1 MDKCVK
7 RLGMGITSGKAAKA
21 VENQRARKLY
31 EEIFDEDSP
40 AFVDYYFRV
49 KAAENEIFVVE
60 NEKQEILA
68 TLHLNPY
75 EMMFCSEKV
84 KTNYI
89 VAVATR
95 ADCRHQGMMCLLLQA
110 SLQEMYRREETFT
123 WLMPAAEAIY
133 RPFGFRFIYEKNK
146 MTVTADVLQRAET
159 DENWQIH
166 SDQEVSGDIFCEEAK
181 KEDLAEL
188 ACFAEKQLS
197 KLAEVYTVHDIAY
210 FEQRMQEVGCEGG
223 SLILIRKEK
232 EICGYFLALKKDR
245 EAWEI
250 VVEDAVQKKAF
261 PAVLHWFGTSEE
273 KCTFTAFPQ
282 IWEQYAQSEN
292 VPAIMGRIVHLE
304 RFVCCLK
311 IKKEQEWKIRLT
323 DSLIP
328 ENNGYFII
336 KTGIEGGSLIRV
348 ENLSEK
354 DKAAY
359 ERLVEISRETGNGG
373 IYAEELF
380 RLPVFLNEVV

>member
-75 EMMFCSEKV
+75 KMMFCGEKA

-95 ADCRHQGMMCLLLQA
+95 ADCRHQGMMRSLLQA

-188 ACFAEKQLS
+188 AYFAEKQLS

-261 PAVLHWFGTSEE
+261 PAVLHWFEASEE

-354 DKAAY
+354 EKKMFCSMDIGQ
-359 ERLVEISRETGNGG
+359 LT
-373 IYAEELF
+373 EELF

>member
-7 RLGMGITSGKAAKA
+7 RLGRGITSGKATKA

-75 EMMFCSEKV
+75 EMMFCGEKV

-95 ADCRHQGMMCLLLQA
+95 ADCRHQGMMRSLLQA
-110 SLQEMYRREETFT
+110 SLQEMYRRKETFT

-146 MTVTADVLQRAET
+146 MTVTADVLRRAET
-159 DENWQIH
+159 DEKWQIH

-261 PAVLHWFGTSEE
+261 PAVLHWFGASEE

-323 DSLIP
+323 DSLVP

-354 DKAAY
+354 EKKMFCSMDIGQ
-359 ERLVEISRETGNGG
+359 LT
-373 IYAEELF
+373 EELF

>member
-31 EEIFDEDSP
+31 EKIFDEDSP

-75 EMMFCSEKV
+75 KMMFCGEKA

-95 ADCRHQGMMCLLLQA
+95 ADCRHQGMMRSLLQA

-261 PAVLHWFGTSEE
+261 PAVLHWFGASEE

-323 DSLIP
+323 DSLVP

-336 KTGIEGGSLIRV
+336 KTGIEGGNLIRV

-354 DKAAY
+354 EKKMFCSMDIGQ
-359 ERLVEISRETGNGG
+359 LT
-373 IYAEELF
+373 EELF

>member
-1 MDKCVK
+1 VDKCVK

-75 EMMFCSEKV
+75 KMMFCGEKA

-95 ADCRHQGMMCLLLQA
+95 ADCRHQGMMRSLLQA

-261 PAVLHWFGTSEE
+261 PAVLHWFGASEE

-354 DKAAY
+354 EKKMFCSMDIGQ
-359 ERLVEISRETGNGG
+359 LT
-373 IYAEELF
+373 EELF

>member
-7 RLGMGITSGKAAKA
+7 RLGMGITSGKATKA

-75 EMMFCSEKV
+75 EMMFCGEKV

-95 ADCRHQGMMCLLLQA
+95 ADCRHQGMMRSLLQA

-146 MTVTADVLQRAET
+146 MTVTADVLRRAET

-223 SLILIRKEK
+223 RLVLIRNENR
-232 EICGYFLALKKDR
+232 ICGYFLALKKDR

-261 PAVLHWFGTSEE
+261 PAVLHWFGASEE

-292 VPAIMGRIVHLE
+292 VPAIMGRLVHLE

-354 DKAAY
+354 EKKMFCSMDIGQ
-359 ERLVEISRETGNGG
+359 LT
-373 IYAEELF
+373 EELF
-380 RLPVFLNEVV
+380 RLPAFLNEVV

>member
-49 KAAENEIFVVE
+49 KTAENEIFVVE

-75 EMMFCSEKV
+75 EMMFCGEKV

-95 ADCRHQGMMCLLLQA
+95 ADCRHQGMMRSLLQA

-146 MTVTADVLQRAET
+146 MTVTADVLRRAET

-261 PAVLHWFGTSEE
+261 PAVLHWFEASEE

-292 VPAIMGRIVHLE
+292 VPAIMGRLVHLE

-354 DKAAY
+354 EKKMFCSMDIGQ
-359 ERLVEISRETGNGG
+359 LT
-373 IYAEELF
+373 EELF

>member
-75 EMMFCSEKV
+75 EMMFCGEKA

-95 ADCRHQGMMCLLLQA
+95 ADCRHQGMMRSLLQA

-261 PAVLHWFGTSEE
+261 PAVFHWFGASEE

-282 IWEQYAQSEN
+282 IWEQYAQNEN

-304 RFVCCLK
+304 RFVCYLK

-354 DKAAY
+354 EKKMFCSMDIGQ
-359 ERLVEISRETGNGG
+359 LT
-373 IYAEELF
+373 EELF

>member
-1 MDKCVK
+1 VEDAVDKCVK

-75 EMMFCSEKV
+75 EMMFCGERV

-95 ADCRHQGMMCLLLQA
+95 ADCRHQGMMRSLLQA

-146 MTVTADVLQRAET
+146 MTVTADVLRRAET
-159 DENWQIH
+159 DEKWQIH

-210 FEQRMQEVGCEGG
+210 FEQRMQEVECEGG

-261 PAVLHWFGTSEE
+261 PAVLHWFGESKE

-354 DKAAY
+354 EKKMFCSMDIGQ
-359 ERLVEISRETGNGG
+359 LT
-373 IYAEELF
+373 EELF

>member
-75 EMMFCSEKV
+75 EMMFCGERV

-95 ADCRHQGMMCLLLQA
+95 ADCRHQGMMRSLLQA
-110 SLQEMYRREETFT
+110 SLQEMYRRKETFT

-146 MTVTADVLQRAET
+146 MTVTADVLRRAET
-159 DENWQIH
+159 DEKWQIH

-210 FEQRMQEVGCEGG
+210 FEQRMQEVECEGG

-261 PAVLHWFGTSEE
+261 PAVLHWFGESKE

-354 DKAAY
+354 EKKMFCSMDIGQ
-359 ERLVEISRETGNGG
+359 LT
-373 IYAEELF
+373 EELF

>member
-75 EMMFCSEKV
+75 KMMFCGEKA

-95 ADCRHQGMMCLLLQA
+95 ADCRHQGMMRSLLQA

-123 WLMPAAEAIY
+123 WLVPAAEAIY

-261 PAVLHWFGTSEE
+261 PAVLHWFGASEE

-323 DSLIP
+323 DSLVP

-336 KTGIEGGSLIRV
+336 KTGIEGGNLIRV

-354 DKAAY
+354 EKKMFCSMDIGQ
-359 ERLVEISRETGNGG
+359 LT
-373 IYAEELF
+373 EELF

>member
-75 EMMFCSEKV
+75 KMMFCDERV

-95 ADCRHQGMMCLLLQA
+95 ADCRHQGMMRSLLQA

-210 FEQRMQEVGCEGG
+210 FEQRMQEAECEGG
-223 SLILIRKEK
+223 RLVLIRNENR
-232 EICGYFLALKKDR
+232 ICGYFLALREQR

-250 VVEDAVQKKAF
+250 VVKNAVQKQAF
-261 PAVLHWFGTSEE
+261 PAVLRWLEAGRE
-273 KCTFTAFPQ
+273 KCTLTAFPK
-282 IWEQYAQSEN
+282 IWEQYAKSEN

-304 RFVCCLK
+304 RFVRCLK
-311 IKKEQEWKIRLT
+311 TKKEQEFKIRLT

-328 ENNGYFII
+328 ENNGYFLI
-336 KTGIEGGSLIRV
+336 KTGAGGGTV
-348 ENLSEK
+348 TKAGNLSEK
-354 DKAAY
+354 KEKMFRSLDIGQ
-359 ERLVEISRETGNGG
+359 LT
-373 IYAEELF
+373 EELF
-380 RLPVFLNEVV
+380 RLSVFLNEVV

>member
-75 EMMFCSEKV
+75 KMMFCDERV

-95 ADCRHQGMMCLLLQA
+95 ADCRHQGMMRSLLQA

-146 MTVTADVLQRAET
+146 MTVTADVLRRAET

-210 FEQRMQEVGCEGG
+210 FEQRMQEVECEGG

-261 PAVLHWFGTSEE
+261 PAVLHWFGASEE

-354 DKAAY
+354 EKKMFCSMDIGQ
-359 ERLVEISRETGNGG
+359 LT
-373 IYAEELF
+373 EELF

>member
-75 EMMFCSEKV
+75 KMMFCGEKA

-95 ADCRHQGMMCLLLQA
+95 ADCRHQGMMRSLLQA

-146 MTVTADVLQRAET
+146 MTVTADVLRRAET

-261 PAVLHWFGTSEE
+261 PAVLHWFGASEE

-323 DSLIP
+323 DSLVP

-354 DKAAY
+354 EKKMFCSMDIGQ
-359 ERLVEISRETGNGG
+359 LT
-373 IYAEELF
+373 EELF

>member
-75 EMMFCSEKV
+75 EMMFCGEKA

-95 ADCRHQGMMCLLLQA
+95 ADCRHQGMMRSLLQA

-261 PAVLHWFGTSEE
+261 PAVLHWFGASEE

-292 VPAIMGRIVHLE
+292 VPAIMGRLVHLE

-354 DKAAY
+354 EKKMFCSMDIGQ
-359 ERLVEISRETGNGG
+359 LT
-373 IYAEELF
+373 EELF
-380 RLPVFLNEVV
+380 LLSVFLNEVV

>member
-75 EMMFCSEKV
+75 EMMFCGERV

-95 ADCRHQGMMCLLLQA
+95 ADCRHQGMMRSLLQA

-146 MTVTADVLQRAET
+146 MTVTADVLRRAET
-159 DENWQIH
+159 DEKWQIH

-210 FEQRMQEVGCEGG
+210 FEQRMQEVECEGG

-261 PAVLHWFGTSEE
+261 PAVLHWFGESKE

-354 DKAAY
+354 EKKMFCSMDIGQ
-359 ERLVEISRETGNGG
+359 LT
-373 IYAEELF
+373 EELF
-380 RLPVFLNEVV
+380 RLPVFLNEIV

>member
-75 EMMFCSEKV
+75 KMMFCGEKA

-95 ADCRHQGMMCLLLQA
+95 ADCRHQGMMRSLLQA

-261 PAVLHWFGTSEE
+261 PAVLHWFGASEE

-354 DKAAY
+354 EKKMFCSMDIGQ
-359 ERLVEISRETGNGG
+359 LTV
-373 IYAEELF
+373 ELF

>member
-75 EMMFCSEKV
+75 EMMFCGEKV

-95 ADCRHQGMMCLLLQA
+95 ADCRHQGMMRSLLQA
-110 SLQEMYRREETFT
+110 SLQEMYRRKETFT

-146 MTVTADVLQRAET
+146 MTVTADVLRRAET

-166 SDQEVSGDIFCEEAK
+166 SEVSGDIFCEEAK

-210 FEQRMQEVGCEGG
+210 FEQRMQEVECEGG

-261 PAVLHWFGTSEE
+261 PAVLHWFGASEE

-354 DKAAY
+354 EKKMFCSMDIGQ
-359 ERLVEISRETGNGG
+359 LT
-373 IYAEELF
+373 EELF

>member
-75 EMMFCSEKV
+75 EMMFCGEKV

-95 ADCRHQGMMCLLLQA
+95 ADCRHQGMMRSLLQA
-110 SLQEMYRREETFT
+110 SLQEVYRREETFT

-146 MTVTADVLQRAET
+146 MTVTADVLRRAET

-210 FEQRMQEVGCEGG
+210 FEQRMQEVECEGG

-261 PAVLHWFGTSEE
+261 PAVLHWFGASEE

-311 IKKEQEWKIRLT
+311 IKREQEWKIRLT
-323 DSLIP
+323 DSLIL

-354 DKAAY
+354 EKKMFCSMDIGQ
-359 ERLVEISRETGNGG
+359 LT
-373 IYAEELF
+373 EELF

>member
-75 EMMFCSEKV
+75 EMMFCGEKV

-95 ADCRHQGMMCLLLQA
+95 ADCRHQGMMRSLLQA

-146 MTVTADVLQRAET
+146 MTVTADVLRRAET

-197 KLAEVYTVHDIAY
+197 KLAEVYTVHNIAY

-261 PAVLHWFGTSEE
+261 PAVLHWFGASEE

-282 IWEQYAQSEN
+282 ILEQYAQSEN

-354 DKAAY
+354 EKKMFCSMDIGQ
-359 ERLVEISRETGNGG
+359 LT
-373 IYAEELF
+373 EELF

>member
-75 EMMFCSEKV
+75 KMMFCGEKA

-95 ADCRHQGMMCLLLQA
+95 ADCRHQGMMRSLLQA

-146 MTVTADVLQRAET
+146 MTVTADVLRRAET

-188 ACFAEKQLS
+188 ACFAEKQLL

-210 FEQRMQEVGCEGG
+210 FEQRMQEVECEGG

-261 PAVLHWFGTSEE
+261 PAVLHWFGASEE

-354 DKAAY
+354 EKKMFCSMDIGQ
-359 ERLVEISRETGNGG
+359 LT
-373 IYAEELF
+373 EELF

>member
-75 EMMFCSEKV
+75 EMMFCGERV

-95 ADCRHQGMMCLLLQA
+95 ADCRHQGMMRSLLQA

-146 MTVTADVLQRAET
+146 MTVTADVLRRAET
-159 DENWQIH
+159 DEKWQIH

-250 VVEDAVQKKAF
+250 VMEDAVQKKAF
-261 PAVLHWFGTSEE
+261 PAVLHWFGASEE

-354 DKAAY
+354 EKKMFCSMDIGQ
-359 ERLVEISRETGNGG
+359 LT
-373 IYAEELF
+373 EELF

>member
-7 RLGMGITSGKAAKA
+7 RLGMGITSGKATKA

-75 EMMFCSEKV
+75 EMMFCGEKV

-95 ADCRHQGMMCLLLQA
+95 ADCRHQGMMRSLLQA

-146 MTVTADVLQRAET
+146 MTVTADVLRRAET

-223 SLILIRKEK
+223 RLVLIRNENR
-232 EICGYFLALKKDR
+232 ICGYFLALKKDR

-261 PAVLHWFGTSEE
+261 PAVLHWFGASEE

-282 IWEQYAQSEN
+282 IWEQYARSEN
-292 VPAIMGRIVHLE
+292 VPAIMGRLVHLE

-323 DSLIP
+323 DSLVP

-354 DKAAY
+354 EKKMFCSMDIGQ
-359 ERLVEISRETGNGG
+359 LT
-373 IYAEELF
+373 EELF

>member
-31 EEIFDEDSP
+31 EEIFDEDSS

-75 EMMFCSEKV
+75 KMMFCGEKA

-95 ADCRHQGMMCLLLQA
+95 ADCRHQGMMRSLLQA

-146 MTVTADVLQRAET
+146 MTVTADVLRRAET

-210 FEQRMQEVGCEGG
+210 FEQRMQEVECEGG

-261 PAVLHWFGTSEE
+261 PAVLHWFGASEE

-304 RFVCCLK
+304 CFVCCLK

-354 DKAAY
+354 EKKMFCSMDIGQ
-359 ERLVEISRETGNGG
+359 LT
-373 IYAEELF
+373 EELF

>member
-1 MDKCVK
+1 VDKCVK

-75 EMMFCSEKV
+75 EMMFCGERV

-95 ADCRHQGMMCLLLQA
+95 ADCRHQGMMRSLLQA

-250 VVEDAVQKKAF
+250 VMEDAVQKKAF
-261 PAVLHWFGTSEE
+261 PAVLHWFGASEE

-354 DKAAY
+354 EKKMFCSMDIGQ
-359 ERLVEISRETGNGG
+359 LT
-373 IYAEELF
+373 EELF

>member
-7 RLGMGITSGKAAKA
+7 RLGMGITSGKAANA

-75 EMMFCSEKV
+75 KMMFCGEKA

-95 ADCRHQGMMCLLLQA
+95 ADCRHQGMMRSLLQA

-261 PAVLHWFGTSEE
+261 PAVLHWFGASEE

-323 DSLIP
+323 DSLVP

-336 KTGIEGGSLIRV
+336 KTGIEGGNLIRV

-354 DKAAY
+354 EKKMFCSMDIGQ
-359 ERLVEISRETGNGG
+359 LT
-373 IYAEELF
+373 EELF

>member
-75 EMMFCSEKV
+75 EMMFCGERV

-95 ADCRHQGMMCLLLQA
+95 ADCRHQGMMRSLLQA

-146 MTVTADVLQRAET
+146 MTVKADVLRRAET
-159 DENWQIH
+159 DEKWQIH

-210 FEQRMQEVGCEGG
+210 FEQRMQEVECEGG

-261 PAVLHWFGTSEE
+261 PAVLHWFGASEE

-354 DKAAY
+354 EKKMFCSMDIGQ
-359 ERLVEISRETGNGG
+359 LT
-373 IYAEELF
+373 EELF

>member
-75 EMMFCSEKV
+75 EMMFCGEKV

-95 ADCRHQGMMCLLLQA
+95 ADCRHQGMMRSLLQA
-110 SLQEMYRREETFT
+110 SLQEMYRRKETFT

-146 MTVTADVLQRAET
+146 MTVTADVLRRAET

-210 FEQRMQEVGCEGG
+210 FEQRMQEVECEGG

-261 PAVLHWFGTSEE
+261 PAVLHWFGASEE

-354 DKAAY
+354 EKKMFCSMDIGQ
-359 ERLVEISRETGNGG
+359 LT
-373 IYAEELF
+373 EELF

>member
-7 RLGMGITSGKAAKA
+7 RLGMGITSGKATKA

-75 EMMFCSEKV
+75 KMMFCGEKA

-95 ADCRHQGMMCLLLQA
+95 ADCRHQGMMRSLLQA

-146 MTVTADVLQRAET
+146 MTVTADVLRRAET

-210 FEQRMQEVGCEGG
+210 FEQRMQEVECEGG

-261 PAVLHWFGTSEE
+261 PAVLHWFGASEE

-354 DKAAY
+354 EKKMFCSMDIGQ
-359 ERLVEISRETGNGG
+359 LT
-373 IYAEELF
+373 EELF

>member
-7 RLGMGITSGKAAKA
+7 RLGMGITCGKAAKA

-75 EMMFCSEKV
+75 KMMFCGEKA

-95 ADCRHQGMMCLLLQA
+95 ADCRHQGMMRSLLQA

-146 MTVTADVLQRAET
+146 MTMTADVLRIAET

-188 ACFAEKQLS
+188 AYFAEKQLS

-261 PAVLHWFGTSEE
+261 PAVLHWFEASEE

-354 DKAAY
+354 EKKMFCSMDIGQ
-359 ERLVEISRETGNGG
+359 LT
-373 IYAEELF
+373 EELF

>member
-49 KAAENEIFVVE
+49 KAAENEIFMVE

-75 EMMFCSEKV
+75 EMMFCGERV

-95 ADCRHQGMMCLLLQA
+95 ADCRHQGMMRSLLQA

-146 MTVTADVLQRAET
+146 MTVTADVLRRAET
-159 DENWQIH
+159 DEKWQIH

-210 FEQRMQEVGCEGG
+210 FEQRMQEVECEGG

-261 PAVLHWFGTSEE
+261 PAVLHWFGESKE

-304 RFVCCLK
+304 RFVCCLT
-311 IKKEQEWKIRLT
+311 IKKDQEWKIRLT

-354 DKAAY
+354 EKKMFCSMDIGQ
-359 ERLVEISRETGNGG
+359 LT
-373 IYAEELF
+373 EELF

>member
-75 EMMFCSEKV
+75 EMMFCGEKV

-95 ADCRHQGMMCLLLQA
+95 ADCRHQGMMRSLLQA
-110 SLQEMYRREETFT
+110 SLQEMYRKEETFT

-146 MTVTADVLQRAET
+146 MTVMADVLQRAET
-159 DENWQIH
+159 DEDWQIH
-166 SDQEVSGDIFCEEAK
+166 SKQEVSGDIFWEEAK

-210 FEQRMQEVGCEGG
+210 FEQRMQEAECEGG
-223 SLILIRKEK
+223 RLVLIRNENR
-232 EICGYFLALKKDR
+232 ICGYFLALREQR

-250 VVEDAVQKKAF
+250 VVENAVQKQAF
-261 PAVLHWFGTSEE
+261 PAVLRWLEAGRE
-273 KCTFTAFPQ
+273 KCTLTAFPK
-282 IWEQYAQSEN
+282 IWEQYAKSEN

-304 RFVCCLK
+304 RFVRCLK
-311 IKKEQEWKIRLT
+311 TKKEQEFKIRLT

-328 ENNGYFII
+328 ENNGYFLI
-336 KTGIEGGSLIRV
+336 KTGAGGGTV
-348 ENLSEK
+348 TKAGNLSEK
-354 DKAAY
+354 KEKMFRSLDIGQ
-359 ERLVEISRETGNGG
+359 LT
-373 IYAEELF
+373 EELF
-380 RLPVFLNEVV
+380 RLSVFLNEVV

>member
-75 EMMFCSEKV
+75 EMMFCGEKV

-95 ADCRHQGMMCLLLQA
+95 ADCRHQGMMRSLLQA

-159 DENWQIH
+159 DKNWQIH

-261 PAVLHWFGTSEE
+261 PAVLHWFGASEE

-292 VPAIMGRIVHLE
+292 VPAIMGRLVHLE

-354 DKAAY
+354 EKKMFCSMDIGQ
-359 ERLVEISRETGNGG
+359 LT
-373 IYAEELF
+373 EELF

>member
-7 RLGMGITSGKAAKA
+7 RLGMGITSGKATKA

-75 EMMFCSEKV
+75 EMMFCGEKV

-95 ADCRHQGMMCLLLQA
+95 ADCRHQGMMRSLLQA
-110 SLQEMYRREETFT
+110 SLQEMYRRKETFT

-146 MTVTADVLQRAET
+146 MTVTADVLRRAET
-159 DENWQIH
+159 DEKWQIH

-210 FEQRMQEVGCEGG
+210 FEQRMLEVGCEGG

-261 PAVLHWFGTSEE
+261 PAVLHWFGASEE

-323 DSLIP
+323 DSLVP

-354 DKAAY
+354 EKKMFCSMDIGQ
-359 ERLVEISRETGNGG
+359 LT
-373 IYAEELF
+373 EELF

>member
-75 EMMFCSEKV
+75 EMMFCGEKV

-95 ADCRHQGMMCLLLQA
+95 ADCRHQGMMRSLLQA

-146 MTVTADVLQRAET
+146 MTMTADVLQRAET
-159 DENWQIH
+159 DKNWQIH

-261 PAVLHWFGTSEE
+261 PAVLHWFGASEE

-354 DKAAY
+354 EKKMFCSMDIGQ
-359 ERLVEISRETGNGG
+359 LT
-373 IYAEELF
+373 EELF

>member
-31 EEIFDEDSP
+31 EEIFDEDSL

-49 KAAENEIFVVE
+49 KAAENEIFVME

-75 EMMFCSEKV
+75 KMMFCGEKA

-95 ADCRHQGMMCLLLQA
+95 ADCRHQGMMRSLLQA

-223 SLILIRKEK
+223 RLVLIRNENR
-232 EICGYFLALKKDR
+232 ICGYFLALKKDR

-261 PAVLHWFGTSEE
+261 PAVLHWFGASEE

-282 IWEQYAQSEN
+282 IWEQYAQSGN
-292 VPAIMGRIVHLE
+292 VPAIMGRLVHLE

-354 DKAAY
+354 EKKMFCSMDIGQ
-359 ERLVEISRETGNGG
+359 LT
-373 IYAEELF
+373 EELF

>member
-75 EMMFCSEKV
+75 KMMFCGEKA

-95 ADCRHQGMMCLLLQA
+95 ADCRHQGMMRSLLQA

-197 KLAEVYTVHDIAY
+197 KLAEVYNVHDIAY

-261 PAVLHWFGTSEE
+261 PAVLHWFGASEE

-282 IWEQYAQSEN
+282 IWEQYARSEN
-292 VPAIMGRIVHLE
+292 VPAIMGRLVHLE

-354 DKAAY
+354 EKKMFCSMDIGQ
-359 ERLVEISRETGNGG
+359 LT
-373 IYAEELF
+373 EELF

>member
-7 RLGMGITSGKAAKA
+7 RLDMGITSGKAAKA

-75 EMMFCSEKV
+75 EMMFCGEKV

-95 ADCRHQGMMCLLLQA
+95 ADCRHQGMMRSLLQA

-146 MTVTADVLQRAET
+146 MTVTADVLRRAET

-261 PAVLHWFGTSEE
+261 PAVLHWFGASEE

-354 DKAAY
+354 EKKMFCSMDIGQ
-359 ERLVEISRETGNGG
+359 LT
-373 IYAEELF
+373 EELF
-380 RLPVFLNEVV
+380 RLPIFLNEVV

>member
-75 EMMFCSEKV
+75 EMMFCGERV

-95 ADCRHQGMMCLLLQA
+95 ADCRHQGMMRSLLQA

-146 MTVTADVLQRAET
+146 MTVTADVLRRAET
-159 DENWQIH
+159 DEKWQIH

-210 FEQRMQEVGCEGG
+210 FEQRMQEVECEGG

-261 PAVLHWFGTSEE
+261 PAVLHWFGESKE

-292 VPAIMGRIVHLE
+292 VPTIMGRIVHLE

-354 DKAAY
+354 EKKMFCSMDIGQ
-359 ERLVEISRETGNGG
+359 LT
-373 IYAEELF
+373 EELF

>member
-21 VENQRARKLY
+21 VKNQRARKLY

-75 EMMFCSEKV
+75 EMMFCGEKV

-95 ADCRHQGMMCLLLQA
+95 ADCRHQGMMRSLLQA

-159 DENWQIH
+159 DKNWQIH

-197 KLAEVYTVHDIAY
+197 KLAEVYTVQDIAY

-261 PAVLHWFGTSEE
+261 PAVLHWFGASEG

-292 VPAIMGRIVHLE
+292 VPAIMGRLVHLE

-354 DKAAY
+354 EKKMFCSMDIGQ
-359 ERLVEISRETGNGG
+359 LT
-373 IYAEELF
+373 EELF